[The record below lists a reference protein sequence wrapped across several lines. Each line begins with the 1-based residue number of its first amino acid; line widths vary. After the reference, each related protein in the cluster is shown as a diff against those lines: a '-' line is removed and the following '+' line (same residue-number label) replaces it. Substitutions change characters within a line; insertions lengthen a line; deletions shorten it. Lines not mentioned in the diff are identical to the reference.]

1 MASAP
6 LGVPVAAVG
15 AFASC
20 GGALS
25 VAASVDAF
33 DSTAMLR
40 LHWHCGRVSQP
51 GPYRYYAD
59 FSNAL
64 HNHTAVRDCMPAD
77 RAAHRCVI
85 VLGHTCTT
93 TYHDLE
99 RQVGRMLPVVSAARM
114 ERRRLVVAVFLN
126 KVYHNLTGKLSLL
139 SRLESAG
146 GGNVSIATFSWSPI
160 VGQRPAQGKMSFH
173 FMPFATNAVVHS
185 AVARADK
192 YDLYWSGD
200 TNPDKYALRQVLVGN
215 LVALQQRHALRIYT
229 PGEHLPDASYFATLA
244 ASRLVLSTPL
254 REWHIVGTRYFEVM
268 ASGRAVLL
276 CYREASAYS
285 PLGIIEDTHVVMF
298 GSPKEFEQKLL
309 LYSNATESAVARA
322 TRRRIALNARQL
334 VAHRHTWRHRA
345 TQVVKVLCALRV
357 CEHRQN
363 ISKLAQNRRCNAWA
377 FYRAVN
383 AVRPCYLLYLSTTN

>member
-1 MASAP
+1 MFVFAFSACSMFCSSVSNKDAQQGFAAALPCCPTSRQQPDVAAAARRLRPRFSLGAIRCLSPFVDYDPRLRAPRRRLRASAARRTDPQPRLPSVASAP

-114 ERRRLVVAVFLN
+114 E
-126 KVYHNLTGKLSLL
+126 G
-139 SRLESAG
+139 AG
-146 GGNVSIATFSWSPI
+146 G
-160 VGQRPAQGKMSFH
+160 
-173 FMPFATNAVVHS
+173 
-185 AVARADK
+185 
-192 YDLYWSGD
+192 
-200 TNPDKYALRQVLVGN
+200 
-215 LVALQQRHALRIYT
+215 
-229 PGEHLPDASYFATLA
+229 
-244 ASRLVLSTPL
+244 
-254 REWHIVGTRYFEVM
+254 
-268 ASGRAVLL
+268 
-276 CYREASAYS
+276 
-285 PLGIIEDTHVVMF
+285 
-298 GSPKEFEQKLL
+298 
-309 LYSNATESAVARA
+309 
-322 TRRRIALNARQL
+322 
-334 VAHRHTWRHRA
+334 
-345 TQVVKVLCALRV
+345 
-357 CEHRQN
+357 
-363 ISKLAQNRRCNAWA
+363 
-377 FYRAVN
+377 
-383 AVRPCYLLYLSTTN
+383 